1 MGSSTIG
8 SSEVLVLLPDFLNL
22 FHRNSYQKWLSQQ
35 LKVLSFMPLQGEKKK
50 EKECVL
56 LKNNS
61 WE

>member
-35 LKVLSFMPLQGEKKK
+35 LKVLKFYATPGRKKI